1 MVERLALNQ
10 EVGGSTPPLPAR
22 RRLTMIKWIAIG
34 ITALSI
40 IVGSVFFLEDRY
52 FHKEEANAMNAT
64 ITEKIVKVKE
74 DVSKDTL
81 NTFKDVQQS
90 FQSMQ
95 KDNDMNRLESL
106 RNQKYL
112 MERQLEKDPN
122 NELLEERIEMLQ
134 RQIEKL
140 ENKLYN

>member
-1 MVERLALNQ
+1 
-10 EVGGSTPPLPAR
+10 
-22 RRLTMIKWIAIG
+22 
-34 ITALSI
+34 
-40 IVGSVFFLEDRY
+40 
-52 FHKEEANAMNAT
+52 
-64 ITEKIVKVKE
+64 
-74 DVSKDTL
+74 
-81 NTFKDVQQS
+81 
-90 FQSMQ
+90 MQ

-140 ENKLYN
+140 ESKLYN

>member
-1 MVERLALNQ
+1 
-10 EVGGSTPPLPAR
+10 
-22 RRLTMIKWIAIG
+22 MIKWIAIG

-74 DVSKDTL
+74 DVSKNTL

-95 KDNDMNRLESL
+95 RDNDMSRLESL
-106 RNQKYL
+106 RDLKYL
-112 MERQLEKDPN
+112 LEKQLAADPG
-122 NELLEERIEMLQ
+122 NELLEDRIEILQ

-140 ENKLYN
+140 ENKLYE

>member
-1 MVERLALNQ
+1 
-10 EVGGSTPPLPAR
+10 
-22 RRLTMIKWIAIG
+22 MIKWIAIG
-34 ITALSI
+34 VTSLSI
-40 IVGSVFFLEDRY
+40 VVGSIFFLEDRF
-52 FHKEEANAMNAT
+52 FHEADAKIMKST

-74 DVSKDTL
+74 EVSKDTL

-140 ENKLYN
+140 ESKLYN